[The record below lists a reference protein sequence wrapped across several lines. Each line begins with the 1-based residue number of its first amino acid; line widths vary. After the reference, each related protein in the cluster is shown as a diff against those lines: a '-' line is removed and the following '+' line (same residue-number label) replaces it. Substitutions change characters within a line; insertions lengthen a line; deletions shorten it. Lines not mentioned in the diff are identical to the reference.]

1 MFSCILNKARFL
13 MRGSLYLFAFL
24 HAASPPRPFP
34 KVLQVLPSRWWHQ
47 NCELSVN
54 FAGGDIFLA
63 CSIVYI
69 VDACKKMK
77 CLWDEQRHGG
87 HLLGRSAC
95 IRLFYAPLFLQ
106 SYFQKNLIMVLTKTT
121 RILYNAIKDKKRVIS
136 IIWVKRAQT
145 VG

>member
-1 MFSCILNKARFL
+1 M
-13 MRGSLYLFAFL
+13 
-24 HAASPPRPFP
+24 
-34 KVLQVLPSRWWHQ
+34 
-47 NCELSVN
+47 
-54 FAGGDIFLA
+54 A

-77 CLWDEQRHGG
+77 CLWDEQRHGE

>member
-1 MFSCILNKARFL
+1 M
-13 MRGSLYLFAFL
+13 
-24 HAASPPRPFP
+24 
-34 KVLQVLPSRWWHQ
+34 
-47 NCELSVN
+47 
-54 FAGGDIFLA
+54 A

-77 CLWDEQRHGG
+77 CLWDEQRHGK
-87 HLLGRSAC
+87 HILGRSAC

-106 SYFQKNLIMVLTKTT
+106 PYFQKNLIMVLTKTT